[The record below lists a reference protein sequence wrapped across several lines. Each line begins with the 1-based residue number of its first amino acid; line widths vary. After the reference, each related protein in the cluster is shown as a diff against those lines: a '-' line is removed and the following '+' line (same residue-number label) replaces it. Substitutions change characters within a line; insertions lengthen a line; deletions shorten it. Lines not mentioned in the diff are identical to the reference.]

1 MSELISVALASLP
14 VLALVGLVVEAVRA
28 GRSEAELPPV
38 DLVHR
43 AYGACAGRRRTPTTP
58 RS

>member
-38 DLVHR
+38 DLFHR
-43 AYGACAGRRRTPTTP
+43 AYGA
-58 RS
+58 